1 MKFLTIMAI
10 VLVYRNWLGGNPVRD
25 VFSTE
30 SWFSSI
36 RGNIGAGNLR
46 YLVAVILPAVAILF
60 LSDVIDSWLFGLL
73 NLALSIAILLFAIEV
88 VDLDVLIDDH
98 RAWVAEQQPGGDF
111 FTDITYEVFQ
121 GIVPALFWFL
131 ILGPAGVVL
140 YALSERYLAQLGED
154 DSDMSLVEQLL
165 YWMEW
170 IPARITGLIYALLGD
185 FRGGLNALLDV
196 LADTQN
202 SNALVLGNTVRASM
216 SANNPEDGFLDL
228 QWLLENSIWGW
239 VAIAALLTILGW

>member
-1 MKFLTIMAI
+1 MKFLTIMAV
-10 VLVYRNWLGGNPVRD
+10 VLVYRNWFGGNPVRD
-25 VFSTE
+25 AFSTE

-36 RGNIGAGNLR
+36 RGSIGAGNLR
-46 YLVAVILPAVAILF
+46 YLVAVIIPAVAILF

-98 RAWVAEQQPGGDF
+98 RVWAAEQQQGGDF

-140 YALSERYLAQLGED
+140 YTLSERYLAQLGED

-185 FRGGLNALLDV
+185 FRGGLDALLDV
-196 LADTQN
+196 FADTQN
-202 SNALVLGNTVRASM
+202 SNAFVLGNTVRASM
-216 SANNPEDGFLDL
+216 TANNPDDEFLDL

>member
-1 MKFLTIMAI
+1 MEFLTIMAV
-10 VLVYRNWLGGNPVRD
+10 VLVYRNWFGGNPVRD
-25 VFSTE
+25 AFSTE
-30 SWFSSI
+30 SWFSAI
-36 RGNIGAGNLR
+36 RGNISAGNLR
-46 YLVAVILPAVAILF
+46 FIAAVIVPAVAILI
-60 LSDVIDSWLFGLL
+60 LSDVIHSWFFGLL

-88 VDLDVLIDDH
+88 IDLDVLIEDH
-98 RAWVAEQQPGGDF
+98 RVWAAEQQQDGDF

-121 GIVPALFWFL
+121 CIVPVLFWFL

-154 DSDMSLVEQLL
+154 DSDISLVEQLI

-170 IPARITGLIYALLGD
+170 IPARVTGLIYALLGD
-185 FRGGLNALLDV
+185 FRGGLDALSDV
-196 LADTQN
+196 FADTQN

-216 SANNPEDGFLDL
+216 TSNNPDDEFLDL